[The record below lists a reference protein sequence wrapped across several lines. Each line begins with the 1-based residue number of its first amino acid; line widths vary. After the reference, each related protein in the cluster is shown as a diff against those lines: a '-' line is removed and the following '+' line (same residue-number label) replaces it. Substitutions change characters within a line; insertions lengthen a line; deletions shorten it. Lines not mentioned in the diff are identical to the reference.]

1 MKHERND
8 DDAFT
13 DRDREVLMTRRRFLK
28 SLAGGAIVVGG
39 LMAVHGTLIEP
50 RWLEV
55 TWHEIQVRG
64 LPLRLDGFTIAH
76 ITDLHTHHF
85 GHLEAQVIQAIA
97 QIEPDL
103 VALTG
108 DMVETFADLDAF
120 KHFLTELS
128 HYHVE
133 TVATLGNWEHSE
145 VGLVEKVQEI
155 YREYGIRLMINES
168 VRLDSGLVVAAT
180 DDSSTGHA
188 NLQATLSGVSTRPG
202 RIFLTHGPGIF
213 YEQQVYDMPF
223 DLALAGHTHGGQ
235 VRLGPWRPAASG
247 HYVAGHYYTM
257 LGRAYVSRGIGTTN
271 LPIRFMCRPE
281 LPIFH
286 LRRC

>member
-1 MKHERND
+1 
-8 DDAFT
+8 
-13 DRDREVLMTRRRFLK
+13 MTRRRFLK
-28 SLAGGAIVVGG
+28 SLAGGAILAGG

-55 TWHEIQVRG
+55 TCHEIEVRG

-85 GHLEAQVIQAIA
+85 GNLEAQVVQAIT
-97 QIEPDL
+97 QIAPDL
-103 VALTG
+103 IVLTG
-108 DMVETFADLDAF
+108 DMIESFADLDAL
-120 KHFLTELS
+120 KRFLRELS
-128 HYHVE
+128 LCNVQ
-133 TVATLGNWEHSE
+133 TIATLGNWEHSAH
-145 VGLVEKVQEI
+145 GLVEKVQEI
-155 YREYGIRLMINES
+155 YNEYGIRLMINENT
-168 VRLDSGLVVAAT
+168 RLDSGLEVAAT

-188 NLQATLSGVSTRPG
+188 NLQATLSGVSTQPG

-213 YEQQVYDMPF
+213 YDQQVYDMPF

-247 HYVAGHYYTM
+247 HYVAGYYDTM

-286 LRRC
+286 LRRS